1 MLFNQRDR
9 SEGSADTTET
19 AKTARTSQ
27 ISWDLDLLVI
37 KSRCG
42 SGRFLPL
49 PLSCSSVRLFAAL
62 WTVAHQA
69 PLSLGFSRHESWS
82 GLQCPPPGDLPDT
95 GVEPASLHLLCLL
108 HWQAGSVALAPP
120 GKPGRILP
128 FPKVCGSN
136 QHVRGRH
143 RRRQGFHTW
152 LLESTAWLG
161 ASWLLTAAWSQ
172 PRGLPWYGAKLPH
185 PTTGCLASARL
196 LWEDWKDMP
205 CAAT

>member
-19 AKTARTSQ
+19 AKTAKTSR

-42 SGRFLPL
+42 SGSFLLL
-49 PLSCSSVRLFAAL
+49 PLSCSSVHLFAAP
-62 WTVAHQA
+62 WTAARQA
-69 PLSLGFSRHESWS
+69 PLSLGFSRHGSWS
-82 GLQCPPPGDLPDT
+82 GLLCPPPGDLPDT
-95 GVEPASLHLLCLL
+95 GIEPASLPLLCLL
-108 HWQAGSVALAPP
+108 HWQAGSLPLAPP

-128 FPKVCGSN
+128 FLKVCDSN

-143 RRRQGFHTW
+143 RRRQRFHPR

-161 ASWLLTAAWSQ
+161 ASWLLTAA
-172 PRGLPWYGAKLPH
+172 
-185 PTTGCLASARL
+185 
-196 LWEDWKDMP
+196 
-205 CAAT
+205 